1 MAVNLQQQ
9 LERVSAKALLVL
21 EKYRMLNDEKSALES
36 ENERLK
42 ADLLSRDRELEQLR
56 QKVEYQRIAS
66 TLVPDRADLEQTRAL
81 ITNLVRDID
90 RCIADLMDA

>member
-9 LERVSAKALLVL
+9 LDRVSAKARLLL
-21 EKYRMLNDEKSALES
+21 EKYRMLNDEKAALES

-42 ADLLSRDRELEQLR
+42 ADVLSRDRELEKLR
-56 QKVEYQRIAS
+56 REIEYQHVATTIA
-66 TLVPDRADLEQTRAL
+66 PDRTDLAQTRTL

-90 RCIADLMDA
+90 RCIADLMDD